1 MFSRDT
7 NTITKTAPSLLSIDK
22 RTSISRKEFIKDYV
36 EVSKP
41 VILTQAARSWHAMG
55 KFTPQYFKEKYGDRK
70 KTIKGVE
77 YTFAELIDRIM
88 ISTPLNPAPYPFNLN
103 IELYMPELKEDIT
116 PELSFGKID
125 RINHPLVPRF
135 MLRGTALYEIFF
147 GGNGSSF
154 PFLHY
159 DMLCMNTQI
168 TQVYGSKEFILFPPE
183 QGKYLYPQTDNPK
196 LSPIDVFN
204 PDYEKYPL
212 YRNANPLRVTVLE
225 GETLFFP
232 TRWWHSARIYEPC
245 ITIGRAQLNGI
256 NWNLFLNDEFKVWK
270 KRSKL
275 LAYAMMGYGKFAGAV
290 MNIQEKFMS

>member
-1 MFSRDT
+1 MNKSEIDT
-7 NTITKTAPSLLSIDK
+7 MVKSEPSPLSIDK
-22 RTSISRKEFIKDYV
+22 RDSISRKEFIKDYV

-41 VILTQAARSWHAMG
+41 VILTQAAKSWKAMG

-88 ISTPLNPAPYPFNLN
+88 ISTPENPAPYPFNLD
-103 IELYMPELKEDIT
+103 IEHDIPELKEDIK
-116 PELSFGKID
+116 PELAFGKID
-125 RINHPLVPRF
+125 RINHPLLPRF

-147 GGNGSSF
+147 GGNGSCF
-154 PFLHY
+154 PYLHY

-168 TQVYGSKEFILFPPE
+168 TQVYGSKEFIFFPPE
-183 QGKYLYPQTDNPK
+183 QGKYLYPTADNPK

-212 YRNANPLRVTVLE
+212 YRNAQPLRVTVLE

-245 ITIGRAQLNGI
+245 ITIGRAQLNGV
-256 NWNLFLNDEFKVWK
+256 NWNLFLDDEFKVWK
-270 KRSKL
+270 RRSKP
-275 LAYAMMGYGKFAGAV
+275 LAYAMMGYGKFAGTA
-290 MNIQEKFMS
+290 MDIQEKFM

>member
-1 MFSRDT
+1 MYTSDT
-7 NTITKTAPSLLSIDK
+7 DTITGAAPAPLSIDK
-22 RTSISRKEFIKDYV
+22 RDYIPRKEFIKDYV
-36 EVSKP
+36 EISKP
-41 VILTQAARSWHAMG
+41 IILTQAAKSWKAMG

-70 KTIKGVE
+70 KTIKGIE

-88 ISTPLNPAPYPFNLN
+88 ISTPQNPAPYPFNLN
-103 IELYMPELKEDIT
+103 IELEIPELKEDIT

-125 RINHPLVPRF
+125 RINHPLIPRY

-154 PFLHY
+154 PYLHY

-168 TQVYGSKEFILFPPE
+168 TQVYGSKEFIFFPPE
-183 QGKYLYPQTDNPK
+183 QGKFLYPQADNPK

-212 YRNANPLRVTVLE
+212 FRNAQPLRVTLLE

-245 ITIGRAQLNGI
+245 ITIGRAQLNGV
-256 NWNLFLNDEFKVWK
+256 NWNLFLDDEFKVWK
-270 KRSKL
+270 KRSRP
-275 LAYAMMGYGKFAGAV
+275 LAYAMMGYGKLAGAV
-290 MNIQEKFMS
+290 MDIQEKFMS

>member
-1 MFSRDT
+1 MFNSDIT
-7 NTITKTAPSLLSIDK
+7 TIAKAAPTPLSIDK
-22 RTSISRKEFIKDYV
+22 RDSITRKEFIKDYV
-36 EVSKP
+36 EVARP
-41 VILTQAARSWHAMG
+41 VILTQAARSWAAMG
-55 KFTPQYFKEKYGDRK
+55 KFTPQYFKEKYGERK

-88 ISTPLNPAPYPFNLN
+88 ISTPENPAPYPFSLN
-103 IELYMPELKEDIT
+103 IELDMPELKDDIV

-154 PFLHY
+154 PYLHY

-168 TQVYGSKEFILFPPE
+168 TQVFGSKEFIMFPPE
-183 QGKYLYPQTDNPK
+183 QGKFLYPRDDNPK

-212 YRNANPLRVTVLE
+212 YRNTTPLRVTVQE

-245 ITIGRAQLNGI
+245 ITIGRAQLNGV
-256 NWNLFLNDEFKVWK
+256 NWNLFLDDEFKVWK
-270 KRSKL
+270 KRSQP
-275 LAYAMMGYGKFAGAV
+275 LAYAMMGYGKLAGAV
-290 MNIQEKFMS
+290 MDVQEKFMR

>member
-1 MFSRDT
+1 MYTSDSHST
-7 NTITKTAPSLLSIDK
+7 TGAVLAPLSIDK
-22 RTSISRKEFIKDYV
+22 RDSISRKEFIKDYV
-36 EVSKP
+36 EISKP
-41 VILTQAARSWHAMG
+41 IILTQAAKSWKAMG

-77 YTFAELIDRIM
+77 YTFAELIDRIVV
-88 ISTPLNPAPYPFNLN
+88 STPQNPAPYPFNLN
-103 IELYMPELKEDIT
+103 IELDIPELKEDIT

-125 RINHPLVPRF
+125 RINHPLVPRY

-154 PFLHY
+154 PYLHY
-159 DMLCMNTQI
+159 DMLYMNTQI
-168 TQVYGSKEFILFPPE
+168 TQVYGSKEFIFFPPE
-183 QGKYLYPQTDNPK
+183 QCKYLYPKIDNPK

-212 YRNANPLRVTVLE
+212 FREAQPLRVTLLE

-245 ITIGRAQLNGI
+245 ITIGRAQLNGV
-256 NWNLFLNDEFKVWK
+256 NWNLFLDDEFKVWK
-270 KRSKL
+270 KRSRP
-275 LAYAMMGYGKFAGAV
+275 LAYAMMGYGKLAGTL
-290 MNIQEKFMS
+290 MDIQEKFMS

>member
-1 MFSRDT
+1 MLVIDT
-7 NTITKTAPSLLSIDK
+7 ETITRATPTPLSIDK
-22 RTSISRKEFIKDYV
+22 RDSISRKEFIKDYV
-36 EVSKP
+36 EASKP
-41 VILTQAARSWHAMG
+41 VVLTQAAKSWKAMG
-55 KFTPQYFKEKYGDRK
+55 KYTPQYFKEKYGDRK

-77 YTFAELIDRIM
+77 YTFADLIDRIM
-88 ISTPLNPAPYPFNLN
+88 NSTPQNPAPYPFNLN
-103 IELYMPELKEDIT
+103 IELDIPELKEDIR

-154 PFLHY
+154 PYLHY
-159 DMLCMNTQI
+159 DMLYMNTQA

-183 QGKYLYPQTDNPK
+183 QGKYLYPKADNPK

-212 YRNANPLRVTVLE
+212 YRNAQPLRVTVLE

-232 TRWWHSARIYEPC
+232 TRWWHSTRIYEPS
-245 ITIGRAQLNGI
+245 ITIGRAQLNGV
-256 NWNLFLNDEFKVWK
+256 NWNLYLVDEFKMWEK
-270 KRSKL
+270 KSKL
-275 LAYAMMGYGKFAGAV
+275 LAYAMMGYGKFAGTV
-290 MNIQEKFMS
+290 MDIQEKFMS